1 MGIRFRVNAAISFIA
16 VIFLLVT
23 SFILIDDR
31 RKSIKEEI
39 EAGTKVT
46 VQLLESVALSRRP
59 FLDGVDPV
67 EGLAGFLR
75 RAGRVRANEIR
86 FYDKSDTLVYE
97 SPPSVYKQGRWAPE
111 WFSGLMSPGDREF
124 QLNMPF
130 GYIVIT
136 PDSSRSVLDAWDELK
151 RFGLILIIFF
161 VSLNVAIFGL
171 LGRAMRPLKGILS
184 AMSLLEKGDLS
195 IRLPDYKLPEFA
207 AIGHTFNRMTT
218 NLHDALAQ
226 NARLALV
233 AQQSSDAILICD
245 LEGNVSFW
253 NPSAER
259 LFGFTS
265 SEILGQSIQTIV
277 PDEGL
282 ALHDSMRDRVSQSRV
297 IEHYECQ
304 RLKKSGAVVDV
315 EVSMAP
321 LVDPDTDQLVGQIS
335 VLRDMTDYKSR
346 ISAEMQLQQNK
357 RLTQLIQEK
366 LEEERKSIARELH
379 DEMGQNLTAIKTIGT
394 AIANREPNEQSI
406 TRQNALTIVD
416 VTSRIYD
423 MVHSIIRELRPSALD
438 HLGLADAITDLCDQH
453 RRANPELDLQL
464 DFKGE
469 VNRYD
474 EYVNITVYRVIQEC
488 LTNAAKHAVA
498 SKVSVFVSTN
508 VKESGI
514 AQIMIR
520 VQDDGQGL
528 DANASE
534 SRRFGLLGMRERVQ
548 AFNGDIKIESNMGS
562 GTLIIADME
571 VVIDD
576 AKHDV

>member
-16 VIFLLVT
+16 VIFLFVT
-23 SFILIDDR
+23 AFILIDDR

-59 FLDGVDPV
+59 RIEGVDPV
-67 EGLAGFLR
+67 EGLAGFLK

-86 FYDKSDTLVYE
+86 LYDQSDVLVYE

-111 WFSGLMSPGDREF
+111 WFSRLMSPGDREF

-136 PDSSRSVLDAWDELK
+136 PDSSRSVLDAWDEL
-151 RFGLILIIFF
+151 RGFGVILLVFF
-161 VSLNVAIFGL
+161 VSLNLAIFSL

-195 IRLPDYKLPEFA
+195 IRLPDYRLPEFD

-245 LEGNVSFW
+245 LDGNVSFW

-259 LFGFTS
+259 LFGFDS
-265 SEILGQSIQTIV
+265 EEILGRSVKSIV
-277 PDEGL
+277 PAEGL
-282 ALHDSMRDRVSQSRV
+282 EVHDSMRDRVSTSRL

-304 RLKKSGAVVDV
+304 RLKKNGTVVDV
-315 EVSMAP
+315 EVSLAP
-321 LVDPDTDQLVGQIS
+321 LVDPDTDELVGQIS

-394 AIANREPNEQSI
+394 AIANRESEEQSI
-406 TRQNALTIVD
+406 TRQNAITIVD

-438 HLGLADAITDLCDQH
+438 HLGLEDAITELCDQH
-453 RRANPELDLQL
+453 RKANPDLELQL
-464 DFKGE
+464 DFGGDL
-469 VNRYD
+469 NRYD

-488 LTNAAKHAVA
+488 LTNAAKHALA
-498 SKVSVFVSTN
+498 NHVSVAVSTGLIESN
-508 VKESGI
+508 VAHI
-514 AQIMIR
+514 LIR

-528 DANASE
+528 DVNVSE

-548 AFNGDIKIESNMGS
+548 AFNGDIKIESDRGS
-562 GTLIIADME
+562 GTLITANMKIEIGDE
-571 VVIDD
+571 IS
-576 AKHDV
+576 DV

>member
-1 MGIRFRVNAAISFIA
+1 
-16 VIFLLVT
+16 
-23 SFILIDDR
+23 
-31 RKSIKEEI
+31 
-39 EAGTKVT
+39 
-46 VQLLESVALSRRP
+46 
-59 FLDGVDPV
+59 
-67 EGLAGFLR
+67 
-75 RAGRVRANEIR
+75 
-86 FYDKSDTLVYE
+86 
-97 SPPSVYKQGRWAPE
+97 
-111 WFSGLMSPGDREF
+111 
-124 QLNMPF
+124 
-130 GYIVIT
+130 
-136 PDSSRSVLDAWDELK
+136 
-151 RFGLILIIFF
+151 
-161 VSLNVAIFGL
+161 
-171 LGRAMRPLKGILS
+171 
-184 AMSLLEKGDLS
+184 
-195 IRLPDYKLPEFA
+195 
-207 AIGHTFNRMTT
+207 MTT

-282 ALHDSMRDRVSQSRV
+282 GLHDSMRDRVSQSRI

-394 AIANREPNEQSI
+394 AIANREPDEQSI

-464 DFKGE
+464 DFEGE